1 MKLHELKKT
10 VLMVLVV
17 AIWSS
22 CSRLLEEKSDMRL
35 TTPEKLQDNQALL
48 DRVTDVLTGFAMSG
62 FASSDE
68 YYITDAD
75 FNALP
80 YEEDKRLYTW
90 QPDRVAISRTEGNDW
105 QRTYRTV
112 LIANTV
118 LHNLDTYEIT
128 GAENVRGQ
136 ALVLRA
142 IRYLDA
148 AQVWCP
154 AYNSATAAHDL
165 GLPLRLDPDMSV
177 PSVRSTLR
185 DTYAQIIV
193 DLETA
198 AALLPPQ
205 QIALTRPSK
214 ITALAYLART
224 YLLMG
229 DYPKALDNALKVL
242 QYKDTLLD
250 YNTLDPKTTY
260 PLKNLNAEV
269 LLRATI
275 SIDGPVE
282 YSIAKVPLSV
292 YTSFAENDLRKSLFF
307 RINADQT
314 IFFRG
319 NYTGTANARLASVA
333 LDEVYLIAAEGFA
346 RTGNSVKAL
355 QYLNALLSTRWKKGT
370 FVPLQAG
377 TAAEAL
383 ELVKD
388 ERKKQL
394 LFRGI
399 RWMDLKRYN
408 RDGAGINLTRTVS
421 GKTYTLPAKDGR
433 WAVAI
438 PEDIIEKT
446 GMPQNPR

>member
-1 MKLHELKKT
+1 
-10 VLMVLVV
+10 
-17 AIWSS
+17 
-22 CSRLLEEKSDMRL
+22 
-35 TTPEKLQDNQALL
+35 
-48 DRVTDVLTGFAMSG
+48 
-62 FASSDE
+62 
-68 YYITDAD
+68 
-75 FNALP
+75 
-80 YEEDKRLYTW
+80 
-90 QPDRVAISRTEGNDW
+90 
-105 QRTYRTV
+105 
-112 LIANTV
+112 
-118 LHNLDTYEIT
+118 
-128 GAENVRGQ
+128 
-136 ALVLRA
+136 
-142 IRYLDA
+142 
-148 AQVWCP
+148 
-154 AYNSATAAHDL
+154 
-165 GLPLRLDPDMSV
+165 
-177 PSVRSTLR
+177 
-185 DTYAQIIV
+185 
-193 DLETA
+193 
-198 AALLPPQ
+198 
-205 QIALTRPSK
+205 
-214 ITALAYLART
+214 
-224 YLLMG
+224 MG

-346 RTGNSVKAL
+346 RMGNSVKAL

-433 WAVAI
+433 WSVAI